1 MTTLNFHNYFFL
13 FRINLQECI
22 EVHYRTPFSP
32 FITVGC
38 FLGVFCMFNP
48 TDATSAEAVRAMQWE
63 ITADKLTRFEDPA
76 SIIAEG
82 NVILQKMENITK
94 AAKEKTE
101 GKDWSDLLGEDTS
114 PTDESNDPQTEDT
127 LLKKGGEATL
137 ISPKK
142 APALQDADADSN
154 AEDQEEEVV
163 TTAAINTIKAD
174 WVVYDMDLGTV
185 KLRGNVL
192 IDIGPDKLSASE
204 GVVHLTRETASFNDA
219 TIIRQY
225 KDMRVEGRVIEK
237 TGELTYHIKDGWL
250 ITCKLK
256 DGEKPPWSFHAAD
269 AEITDGGYAF
279 LKHATFRI
287 KGVPIL
293 YSPIMML
300 PAKRNRQTG
309 LLFPS
314 VSLSDRDGFSL
325 EWPLFI
331 NLSPSSDITL
341 YPHYLAERGFM
352 AGAEARYM
360 LDQESKGTM
369 IANFLNDD
377 LSDIDNPDN
386 AEYYAEGG
394 YTHTNQNRY
403 WVRGKADQKFG
414 GWTTRLDV
422 DLVSDQDYL
431 DEFSNGFTGYSMS
444 DQRLSDQFG
453 RGLQDKNTYERE
465 NKLTTLRSW
474 SNGASL
480 EATLKGIDDLREEEG
495 TDSTALWKFPEVKY
509 SGLVPLYDTDVNFS
523 WDANYVYY
531 KRDVGVEAQR
541 IDLYPKLK
549 TALPMLSE
557 YLETT
562 VGVGIRDTMYMID
575 DNGAEEWQDSDTDNR
590 FLADVN
596 GEIATTLRRDFPQSG
611 GKISAWSHTMRP
623 FIRYTY
629 ITDSDGDDLPQFD
642 SVDSVGD
649 QNQITYGVNN
659 FFYTSEMKDG
669 EESERDYGYIKLQQ
683 NYDLRNEAS
692 DEPLSDVQFRLS
704 WNPWQNMNFKYATDI
719 DVYDSDFTQH
729 TVESDYRN
737 SRGDLLSFDYLF
749 QAGATEEVEDTS
761 SIRLFTRVGL
771 LYDFAVG
778 YSLERSIE
786 DSVTIA
792 EKINVSY
799 NPSCWSVE
807 LVADVTPDNEQIM
820 VLFKLANIGAPFGVD
835 LMGSSDE

>member
-1 MTTLNFHNYFFL
+1 M
-13 FRINLQECI
+13 
-22 EVHYRTPFSP
+22 HYRTPFSP

-256 DGEKPPWSFHAAD
+256 DGEKPPWSFHATD

>member
-1 MTTLNFHNYFFL
+1 M
-13 FRINLQECI
+13 
-22 EVHYRTPFSP
+22 HYRTPFSP

-82 NVILQKMENITK
+82 NVILQKMENITG
-94 AAKEKTE
+94 AITIKEEKQ
-101 GKDWSDLLGEDTS
+101 DWGDLLGEDTS
-114 PTDESNDPQTEDT
+114 PTDESNDTQTEDT
-127 LLKKGGEATL
+127 LPKQGGEATL
-137 ISPKK
+137 ISPKN
-142 APALQDADADSN
+142 APALQDADSGDLETATGMEQN
-154 AEDQEEEVV
+154 EDEILSSTV
-163 TTAAINTIKAD
+163 ISTIKAD
-174 WVVYDMDLGTV
+174 WVAYDMDLGTV

-204 GVVHLTRETASFNDA
+204 GEVHLTRETASFNDA

-225 KDMRVEGRVIEK
+225 KDMRIEGRVIEK
-237 TGELTYHIKDGWL
+237 TGELTYHIQDGWL

-269 AEITDGGYAF
+269 AKITDGGYAF

-309 LLFPS
+309 FLFPS

-331 NLSPSSDITL
+331 NLSPSSDLTL

-360 LDQESKGTM
+360 LDQESKGTIM
-369 IANFLNDD
+369 ANFLNDD
-377 LSDIDNPDN
+377 LSDINNPDN
-386 AEYYAEGG
+386 DEYYAEGG

-403 WVRGKADQKFG
+403 WIRGKANHKFG
-414 GWTTRLDV
+414 GWTTRLDIDV
-422 DLVSDQDYL
+422 ASDQDYL
-431 DEFSNGFTGYSMS
+431 DEFSNGFTGYSVS

-453 RGLQDKNTYERE
+453 RGLQDRNTYERE

-474 SNGASL
+474 ANGTSL
-480 EATLKGIDDLREEEG
+480 EATLKDIDDLSDDG
-495 TDSTALWKFPEVKY
+495 SDSTALSTFPEVKY
-509 SGLVPLYDTDVNFS
+509 SGLIPLYDTDIDFS
-523 WDANYVYY
+523 WDADYVYY

-541 IDLYPKLK
+541 VDLYPKLK
-549 TALPMLSE
+549 TAVPMLSD

-562 VGVGIRDTMYMID
+562 VGVGVRETMYLID
-575 DNGAEEWQDSDTDNR
+575 DNGDEEWQDSDTENR

-596 GEIATTLRRDFPQSG
+596 GEIATTLRRDFPLSG
-611 GKISAWSHTMRP
+611 GEASAWSHTLRP
-623 FIRYTY
+623 FIQYTY
-629 ITDSDGDDLPQFD
+629 ITGSNGDDLPQFD

-659 FFYTSEMKDG
+659 FFYVSEMRGD
-669 EESERDYGYIKLQQ
+669 EEYERDYGYIKLQQ

-692 DEPLSDVQFRLS
+692 EEPLSDVQFQLS
-704 WNPWQNMNFKYATDI
+704 WNPWQNMNLKYSTDI
-719 DVYDSDFTQH
+719 DVYNDGFTQH
-729 TVESDYRN
+729 SVESDYRN
-737 SRGDLLSFDYLF
+737 NRGDLLSFDYLF
-749 QAGATEEVEDTS
+749 QADTSDEAEDTS

-771 LYDFAVG
+771 IYDFAVG

-792 EKINVSY
+792 EKINLIYS
-799 NPSCWSVE
+799 PSCWSVE
-807 LVADVTPDNEQIM
+807 LVADVTPDNEQVM